1 MTTHTDH
8 LTYLTTHR
16 PIRPC
21 TAHDLNFGGSCF
33 NCGYQPKPETTT
45 GHYWDLCQACCWA
58 LHPLMMTTYGL
69 DHSACDRCG
78 YVGELAICQRTQRTK
93 QEAS

>member
-33 NCGYQPKPETTT
+33 NCGYQPAQTPETT
-45 GHYWDLCQACCWA
+45 
-58 LHPLMMTTYGL
+58 PSTT
-69 DHSACDRCG
+69 R
-78 YVGELAICQRTQRTK
+78 RK
-93 QEAS
+93 P